1 MVNDDKA
8 EDPIMTDAYISEYK
22 DFTVKMVYLDDL
34 MKSPDGN
41 LTKDE
46 LILEIEAKILK
57 DIKEQLY
64 KKSMTEMFSVIKQQ
78 NQECLWRVY
87 AKKALEDIDFDS
99 AENAFVACKDYA
111 SLKFIQR
118 VRELDDKDRQ
128 RAEIL
133 IYYKKPEEADD
144 VYNKIERKDLAI

>member
-1 MVNDDKA
+1 VKYSEDVPESFVCMERGRLYMVNDDKA

-57 DIKEQLY
+57 DIKE
-64 KKSMTEMFSVIKQQ
+64 
-78 NQECLWRVY
+78 
-87 AKKALEDIDFDS
+87 
-99 AENAFVACKDYA
+99 
-111 SLKFIQR
+111 
-118 VRELDDKDRQ
+118 
-128 RAEIL
+128 
-133 IYYKKPEEADD
+133 
-144 VYNKIERKDLAI
+144 